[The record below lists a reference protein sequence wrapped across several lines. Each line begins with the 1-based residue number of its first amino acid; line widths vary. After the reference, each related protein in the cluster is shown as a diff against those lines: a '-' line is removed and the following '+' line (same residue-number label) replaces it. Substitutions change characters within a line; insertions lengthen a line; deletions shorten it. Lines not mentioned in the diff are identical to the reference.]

1 MAMTYEE
8 SAALMQDPAFRGRV
22 KAACVSYAGTLLAT
36 PPPNNPALFAWAA
49 GTYDN
54 PELAT
59 QRVVP
64 PAVMNVNVQT
74 EGPDITDPALLA
86 TVEYVVGGLL

>member
-1 MAMTYEE
+1 MLTYEE
-8 SAALMQDPAFRGRV
+8 SAALMSDQVFRGRV
-22 KAACVSYAGTLLAT
+22 KAACISYAGTLLAS
-36 PPPNNPALFAWAA
+36 PPANNPALFAWASA
-49 GTYDN
+49 TYDN

-59 QRVVP
+59 QKVTP

-74 EGPDITDPALLA
+74 EGAAISDPALLA